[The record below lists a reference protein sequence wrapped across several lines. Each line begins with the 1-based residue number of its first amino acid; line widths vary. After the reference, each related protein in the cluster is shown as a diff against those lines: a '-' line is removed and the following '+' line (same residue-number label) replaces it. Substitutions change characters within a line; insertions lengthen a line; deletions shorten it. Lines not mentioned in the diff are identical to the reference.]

1 VLTLVLLPGMDGTG
15 ALFAP
20 FIAAL
25 PPALNV
31 VVVRY
36 PPQEW
41 AGYAELEAVA
51 RASLPAA
58 GPFIILGESFSGPI
72 AVSLAASCGPQLKG
86 LVLCCTFVRNPR
98 PLLGALGPL
107 VRWLP
112 VGLAPAAALSH
123 ALMGRFSTPAL
134 RGLLEASM
142 RQVLPAALRARLEAV
157 LSVNVSAKL
166 AAVTV
171 PTLYLRASQDRLVP
185 SAAGDLIARLNPGCR
200 IVEITAPH
208 FLLQVAASQA
218 AEAIGTFAKEVHNA
232 P

>member
-1 VLTLVLLPGMDGTG
+1 MDGTG

-36 PPQEW
+36 PPQES

-51 RASLPAA
+51 RASLPAS
-58 GPFIILGESFSGPI
+58 GSFIILGESFSGPI

-98 PLLGALGPL
+98 PLLGPLGPL

-112 VGLAPAAALSH
+112 VGLAPAAALGR

-134 RGLLEASM
+134 HGLLKASM
-142 RQVLPAALRARLEAV
+142 RQVSPAALRARLAAV
-157 LSVNVSAKL
+157 LSIDVSVKL
-166 AAVTV
+166 AAVPV
-171 PTLYLRASQDRLVP
+171 PTLYLRATEDSLVP
-185 SAAGDLIARLNPGCR
+185 PAAGDLIVQLKSGCR
-200 IVEITAPH
+200 VVEIAGPH
-208 FLLQVAASQA
+208 FLLQVAPSRA

-232 P
+232 A